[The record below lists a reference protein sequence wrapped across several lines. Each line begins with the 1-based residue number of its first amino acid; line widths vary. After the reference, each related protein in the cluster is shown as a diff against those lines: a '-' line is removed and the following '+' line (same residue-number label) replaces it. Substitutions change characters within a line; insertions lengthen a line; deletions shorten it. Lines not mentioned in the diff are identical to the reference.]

1 MAMMTWM
8 RRVAPYLLAAV
19 LIAFL
24 VSLAYFGSSGSSGG
38 GGAHA
43 AVVTVDGDVVS
54 AGAFDR
60 AYRAAVEQTRQLAG
74 DRWTEELPRVL
85 RLREQVVERLIDE
98 RLVARGAAREG
109 IVVSDAEL
117 AEQIMR
123 IGAFQEGGRFSR
135 ERYVRLLA
143 MAQPPM
149 APSDFEADF
158 RTELVRQ
165 RLQTLIAD
173 GAKVSEAEV
182 RQAWEVDRSRVR
194 AGYLLAPA
202 GAGEELQATDAELD
216 AYYKAH
222 PAEFTQP
229 ERRRVLAATLPAAS
243 VPPPVVTDGDVEAA
257 YKARRAQFEQPTRT
271 KVSHILIKVPAVG
284 GSAAEDQAKARA
296 ESALSRIRGGADF
309 AQVAKEMS
317 EDPSTASRGG
327 DLGLIA
333 AAELVPDVD
342 KLIQSLKPGEIGGPI
357 RSPFGYHVVK
367 VFEVVPGARKELKE
381 VAPTL
386 RATLAAEGQL
396 KAHRDRAQEAQRALL
411 VAADFTAEARRL
423 GLTVREAGPLRRG
436 DPVEGVGRVAEG
448 SDAIFALPPDGVSSP
463 VRVPEGLVIF
473 RLVSVEPARLLP
485 LVEARADVLRAVRRQ
500 KALDAAKGRAEKLVE
515 AVRKGEDPRALG
527 RQGGVT
533 YGEVG
538 PFSRAEP
545 LGDRALGQ
553 ALGPV
558 ALALAEGG
566 VGGPVEGPG
575 GFYVVKLLGRDRP
588 DPAGFESAR
597 AALEARLLREKR
609 ARLWQAWLSG
619 ARAGAKIEINRQLLS
634 DGQG

>member
-19 LIAFL
+19 LVAFV
-24 VSLAYFGSSGSSGG
+24 VSLAYFGTQRGSGG
-38 GGAHA
+38 GGGGGAS
-43 AVVTVDGDVVS
+43 VVTVDGDTVS
-54 AGAFDR
+54 AVTFDR
-60 AYRAAVEQTRQLAG
+60 AYRAAVEQTRQMAG
-74 DRWTEELPRVL
+74 DRWTEELPRML

-109 IVVSDAEL
+109 IQVSDAEL

-123 IGAFQEGGRFSR
+123 VGAFQEGGRFSR

-143 MAQPPM
+143 MTQPPM
-149 APSDFEADF
+149 TPGDFETEF
-158 RTELVRQ
+158 RAELVRQ
-165 RLQTLIAD
+165 RLQALIAD
-173 GAKVSEAEV
+173 GAKVSEAEA
-182 RQAWEVDRSRVR
+182 RQVWEADRSRVR
-194 AGYLLAPA
+194 AGYLLVAA
-202 GAGEELQATDAELD
+202 GTGDALSVTDAELD
-216 AYYKAH
+216 AYFKAH

-229 ERRRVLAATLPAAS
+229 ERRRVLAATLPTAS
-243 VPPPVVTDGDVEAA
+243 VPPPAVTDADVEAA
-257 YKARRAQFEQPTRT
+257 FKARRSQFEQPARA
-271 KVSHILIKVPAVG
+271 KVSHVLIKVPAVG

-296 ESALSRIRGGADF
+296 ESALARIRGGADF
-309 AQVAKEMS
+309 AQVAREMS
-317 EDPSTASRGG
+317 EDASTASRGG

-333 AAELVPDVD
+333 AGELVPEVD
-342 KLIQSLKPGEIGGPI
+342 KAIQGLKAGEVAGPF
-357 RSPFGYHVVK
+357 RSPFGFHVLK
-367 VFEVVPGARKELKE
+367 VFEVVPASRKELKE

-411 VAADFTAEARRL
+411 VAGDFATEARRL

-436 DPVEGVGRVAEG
+436 DPIEGVGGVAEA

-463 VRVPEGLVIF
+463 VRVPGGIVIF
-473 RLVSVEPARLLP
+473 RLVSVEPSRLPP
-485 LVEARADVLRAVRRQ
+485 LDQVRPEVLRAVRRQ
-500 KALDAAKGRAEKLVE
+500 KALAEAKAQAEKLAE
-515 AVRKGEDPRALG
+515 AVRKGEDPRGLA

-553 ALGPV
+553 VLGPV
-558 ALALAEGG
+558 ALTLGEGG

-575 GFYVVKLLGRDRP
+575 GFYVVKLLSRERP
-588 DPAGFESAR
+588 DPAGFATAR
-597 AALEARLLREKR
+597 ADIEARLVREKR
-609 ARLWQAWLSG
+609 ARLWQAWLAA
-619 ARAGAKIEINRQLLS
+619 ARAGAKIEVNRQLLTES
-634 DGQG
+634 